1 MITQLN
7 LYKYGNYKGK
17 SSANQQGHF
26 GDYRVRKVCSK
37 DVFQVIL
44 FSVEKEA
51 WLNKLIQQTAAGDC
65 LTIHSEGMQVLCVWN
80 CTKGLFFNVT
90 RYSTLEAYKQEN
102 D

>member
-1 MITQLN
+1 MEITKAKVLQIS
-7 LYKYGNYKGK
+7 KGT
-17 SSANQQGHF
+17 S
-26 GDYRVRKVCSK
+26 
-37 DVFQVIL
+37 VIIECERCVQKTSFKL
-44 FSVEKEA
+44 FFFRLSKEA

-65 LTIHSEGMQVLCVWN
+65 LSIHSEGMQVLCVWN